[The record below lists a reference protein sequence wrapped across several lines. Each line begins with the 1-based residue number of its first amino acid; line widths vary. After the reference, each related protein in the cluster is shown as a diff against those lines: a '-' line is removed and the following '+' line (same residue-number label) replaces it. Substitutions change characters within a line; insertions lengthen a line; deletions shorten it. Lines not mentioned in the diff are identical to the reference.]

1 MHEKE
6 VNVCVMP
13 ENMQELL
20 LDGYKTKDN
29 ISWQCELHDT
39 HLGAT
44 KVNGI
49 NFDDGSVSPLQNDHI
64 PFECTNGTSTVNHQ
78 VIVNCR
84 NCSTGVKRSRD
95 ESPCSDDDSAN
106 LSLQEMPLKV
116 RQSLCFPLL
125 SLS

>member
-20 LDGYKTKDN
+20 LDGYKTKQN
-29 ISWQCELHDT
+29 ITWQCELHDT
-39 HLGAT
+39 HLGDPKA
-44 KVNGI
+44 NGLS
-49 NFDDGSVSPLQNDHI
+49 FDNGSVSPPKNDHI
-64 PFECTNGTSTVNHQ
+64 PFECTNGTSNGNHQ

-95 ESPCSDDDSAN
+95 ESPSSDDDSAN
-106 LSLQEMPLKV
+106 FSSQEMPLKV
-116 RQSLCFPLL
+116 RQSVILFI
-125 SLS
+125 SLI